1 MVGSR
6 MRSPVLVAL
15 AALVALQGVA
25 LLAVA
30 VFYAA
35 ELARDQ
41 AVDPRGALFAG
52 LVALIVA
59 LGLLACARGLIRGR
73 RWARSPVLVVQ
84 LLLALVAVGPDGVVH
99 GSPYVGVGLV
109 LWAVIV
115 ATLLFVPGV
124 SAVLE
129 E

>member
-1 MVGSR
+1 
-6 MRSPVLVAL
+6 MRSPLLVAL
-15 AALVALQGVA
+15 AALVALQGMA
-25 LLAVA
+25 LLVIA
-30 VFYAA
+30 VFYVA

-41 AVDPRGALFAG
+41 AAEPRGALFAA
-52 LVALIVA
+52 LVAVIVG

-84 LLLALVAVGPDGVVH
+84 LLLALVAVGPEGVVH
-99 GSPYVGVGLV
+99 GSPYVGVALV